1 MTYKPEPE
9 LEAMIEETKKL
20 VEDLQKNP
28 EKLYPP
34 KEEIC
39 KKLEQLTVFGDT
51 IAEQYYIR
59 LCTEKER

>member
-1 MTYKPEPE
+1 MTFEPEPE
-9 LEAMIEETKKL
+9 LKAMIEETKKL
-20 VEDLQKNP
+20 IEDLQKTP

-39 KKLEQLTVFGDT
+39 KKLKQLVVFGDT
-51 IAEQYYIR
+51 IAEQYYTR